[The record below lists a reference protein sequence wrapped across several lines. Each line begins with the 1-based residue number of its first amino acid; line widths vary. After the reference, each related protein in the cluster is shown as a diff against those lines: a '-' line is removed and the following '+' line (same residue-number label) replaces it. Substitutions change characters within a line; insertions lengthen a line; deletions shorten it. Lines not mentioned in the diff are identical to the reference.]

1 MGPGME
7 QPHEWPVGHGEVVLL
22 VDDEAAILEMTKAT
36 LEAHEYK
43 VLTASDGTEA
53 VAVYAH
59 HQKEI
64 EVVVTDMMMPYLNG
78 SNTIRALQ
86 KLNPAVK
93 ILVVSGLMGNEQ
105 VAEVAGTSEIAFLQ
119 KPYTAE
125 SLLMTL
131 QHVISPNQDDRT

>member
-1 MGPGME
+1 M
-7 QPHEWPVGHGEVVLL
+7 LL
-22 VDDEAAILEMTKAT
+22 VYDEAAILEMTKAT

-53 VAVYAH
+53 VALYAR
-59 HQKEI
+59 HQREI
-64 EVVVTDMMMPYLNG
+64 DVVITDMMMPYLNG
-78 SNTIRALQ
+78 PNTIRALQ

-105 VAEVAGTSEIAFLQ
+105 VAEVAGTAEIAFLQ

-125 SLLMTL
+125 SLLTTL
-131 QHVISPNQDDRT
+131 QQVISRNQEHLT